1 MDFFVLLRFVKESN
15 MKPHNMK
22 KIVLSLTLMLAL
34 LQIGWAQ
41 QRDRLAE
48 LDLVCTNW
56 IVTHAS
62 VAPDGSIW
70 MATRCGEIYRADDIY
85 STWQILQEG
94 ELLSDEDFENIAA
107 FDRNTAVMVGNM
119 WSYIKRT
126 STGGQSWDSVKYV
139 SKRGHE
145 WFHPVW
151 RGQGGCLWT
160 GSQDGY
166 LAFSADSGRTFTPLL
181 DKSFDYKMGIK
192 DIYMISTDSGWIAGQ
207 ALYSTSDNWT
217 TFHRVP
223 ILNGDKVSRV
233 RVWKDLLI
241 MRQSGM
247 SYYTP
252 IHGDVH
258 WKRTP
263 LGLRDF
269 EVDNATGMMWALDDN
284 GEIVLMEELGRWK
297 PMGVNALAIIG
308 IHDCRLYCR
317 VNEGVIRVGADGVV
331 DHCPFLTADRTFEE
345 SGRTLEHANILWGFD
360 EKSVYIRD
368 SEGWYRLARPL
379 DIAGMTPDP
388 DREDRVVVRTGEGKN
403 FSVDTAGRVEPY
415 IYAQPLAAFVKS
427 GLQSL
432 EINTYTTLGYG
443 VHKETIGFQR
453 DGNSMTE
460 SARTTTEESFDPHIK
475 GGHSIRTKPIAINDS
490 DKRQKSVASIEEA
503 LLTLGERYSIYPTSV
518 DFGLNDTLLDMREV
532 YASGNVWSSNKC
544 GYEIVFVNQAN
555 DTLTVWG
562 NTSAHVDLGGSTHY
576 PWMLPMV
583 VCWREAEFVTYQPV
597 LWQTLREMMP
607 DGMQNKDFLDNSTLH
622 PR

>member
-1 MDFFVLLRFVKESN
+1 
-15 MKPHNMK
+15 MK
-22 KIVLSLTLMLAL
+22 KRVLFLTLMLAL
-34 LQIGWAQ
+34 LRVGWAQ
-41 QRDRLAE
+41 QRDRLVE
-48 LDLVCTNW
+48 LNVVCSNW
-56 IVTHAS
+56 IVTHTT

-70 MATRCGEIYRADDIY
+70 MATRCGEIYCADDIH
-85 STWQILQEG
+85 STWHIIQEG
-94 ELLSDEDFENIAA
+94 ELGGFNGFENIAA
-107 FDRNTAVMVGNM
+107 FDRNTAFIVGNM
-119 WSYIKRT
+119 WSYFLRT
-126 STGGQSWDSVKYV
+126 TTGGQLWDSVSYE

-145 WFHPVW
+145 WFHSVW

-181 DKSFDYKMGIK
+181 DKSFDHKMGI
-192 DIYMISTDSGWIAGQ
+192 DEIYMISADSGWIAGQ
-207 ALYSTSDNWT
+207 ALYSTSDNWR

-223 ILNGDKVSRV
+223 IYIDKKVSRV

-263 LGLRDF
+263 LTLRDF
-269 EVDNATGMMWALDDN
+269 EVDNTTGMLWAIDGN
-284 GEIVLMEELGRWK
+284 GEIVLMEELDRWK
-297 PMGVNALAIIG
+297 PMGVKALAIIG
-308 IHDCRLYCR
+308 IHDGRLYCR
-317 VNEGVIRVGADGVV
+317 VDEGVMRVGADGVV

-345 SGRTLEHANILWGFD
+345 SERTLKHGNMLWGYD

-368 SEGWYRLARPL
+368 AEGWYRVARPL

-388 DREDRVVVRTGEGKN
+388 DREDRVVIRTNEGKN

-415 IYAQPLAAFVKS
+415 IYAQPLAAFVES

-432 EINTYTTLGYG
+432 EITTYSTLGYG
-443 VHKETIGFQR
+443 VHKETISFQR
-453 DGNSMTE
+453 DGNRMVE
-460 SARTTTEESFDPHIK
+460 SARTKTEESFNPHIK
-475 GGHSIRTKPIAINDS
+475 GGHSIRTTPIATDDS
-490 DKRQKSVASIEEA
+490 DKREQSETSIEEA
-503 LLTLGERYSIYPTSV
+503 LLTLGERYHIYPTPL
-518 DFGLNDTLLDMREV
+518 DFGLNDTLLDMHEV
-532 YASGNVWSSNKC
+532 YARGSVWSSNKC
-544 GYEIVFVNQAN
+544 GYEIIFVNQAN

-583 VCWREAEFVTYQPV
+583 VCWKEAEFVTYKPV
-597 LWQTLREMMP
+597 LWQVLREMMP
-607 DGMQNKDFLDNSTLH
+607 DSMQNKEFLDNSTLH